1 MSTSARTSPN
11 PPFAR
16 SLPDRYRLIRHLA
29 SGGMASVWCAEDRV
43 LGRTVAIKVLSDR
56 YAQDAQAVR
65 RFKREARAVAR
76 VSAHPNVVTIFDV
89 GDLEAGEHGDGL
101 HPGAFIVMEHLA
113 GGTVAD
119 ALRCDAV
126 TREEARRWLGQA
138 AEALDH
144 AHARGI
150 VHRDIKPANFLLD
163 TDRGLHV
170 ADFGIAHLQSEETI
184 SSAGELFGT
193 AAYLAPEQALG
204 KEATSASDRYALA
217 IAAFELLTG
226 GRPFSAQHFA
236 AQARQHIEEEPPRA
250 SEREP
255 SLPPAVDDVLA
266 RGMAKD
272 PDARYP
278 TATAFVRALDAA
290 LDGDA
295 TASTRVLGPE
305 QANGARLAAAGGGA
319 ALAAAA
325 AEAPP
330 ASAAAGAA
338 PVAAAAGPPTASTR
352 PLAARFPRPVAGN
365 PPRRPIATPL
375 QPVSGSPRRPS
386 RALALTALGLVA
398 LGVVLVLTQLA
409 AGPTKRAAVVNHPAA
424 QASRHRPAAPAAG
437 TTHSAS
443 SSTSAA
449 ATSTAAAPS
458 TAAASSTTSASSSG
472 TADSG
477 APTSGSGLQLQGHQQ
492 MLAGDYSAAIP
503 TLEHAISAS
512 SPSDL
517 SYAYA
522 LYDLGRSLLLSGNAK
537 AAVPVLEQRL
547 KIPNQTSTV
556 QALLNQALRAA
567 GQSPATGGTSL
578 PPGQSPGHDHGHG
591 NGQGNG
597 GD

>member
-1 MSTSARTSPN
+1 MSTSARTSPE

-16 SLPDRYRLIRHLA
+16 SLPDRYRLRRHLA

-43 LGRTVAIKVLSDR
+43 LGRQVAIKVLSER

-89 GDLEAGEHGDGL
+89 GDLEAGEHGDEL
-101 HPGAFIVMEHLA
+101 HPGAFIVMEHLT

-119 ALRCDAV
+119 ALRCAAV
-126 TREEARRWLGQA
+126 TREEARRWLAQA

-163 TDRGLHV
+163 RDRGLHV

-184 SSAGELFGT
+184 TSAGELFGT

-204 KEATSASDRYALA
+204 EEATSASDRYALA

-226 GRPFSAQHFA
+226 GRPYTAQHFA

-266 RGMAKD
+266 RGMAKE
-272 PDARYP
+272 PEARYP
-278 TATAFVRALDAA
+278 TALAFVQALEAA

-295 TASTRVLGPE
+295 TASTRVLSP
-305 QANGARLAAAGGGA
+305 AITR
-319 ALAAAA
+319 
-325 AEAPP
+325 PHRP
-330 ASAAAGAA
+330 ASGR
-338 PVAAAAGPPTASTR
+338 PPRAVPT
-352 PLAARFPRPVAGN
+352 PLAALSG
-365 PPRRPIATPL
+365 PRRR
-375 QPVSGSPRRPS
+375 SS
-386 RALALTALGLVA
+386 RALPLLALGLVA
-398 LGVVLVLTQLA
+398 LGVALVLTQLGSGGTARRTA
-409 AGPTKRAAVVNHPAA
+409 AVHHPVTRAAKHKPAA
-424 QASRHRPAAPAAG
+424 AAAK

-443 SSTSAA
+443 SSAS
-449 ATSTAAAPS
+449 STTS
-458 TAAASSTTSASSSG
+458 TAAASSTTPADSSG
-472 TADSG
+472 A
-477 APTSGSGLQLQGHQQ
+477 ATSGSGLQLQGHQE
-492 MLAGDYSAAIP
+492 LLNGNYAAAIP
-503 TLEHAISAS
+503 TLERAIHVA
-512 SPSDL
+512 SPSSL

-522 LYDLGRSLLLSGNAK
+522 LYDLGDALLRSGNAQ
-537 AAVPVLEQRL
+537 AAIPVLQQRL

-567 GQSPATGGTSL
+567 GQAPTPSSPGNTGGASV

-591 NGQGNG
+591 QGKPGKG

>member
-1 MSTSARTSPN
+1 
-11 PPFAR
+11 
-16 SLPDRYRLIRHLA
+16 
-29 SGGMASVWCAEDRV
+29 MASVWCAEDRV
-43 LGRTVAIKVLSDR
+43 LGRTVAIKVLSDL
-56 YAQDAQAVR
+56 YAQDGQAVR

-89 GDLEAGEHGDGL
+89 GDLEAGEHGDEL

-126 TREEARRWLGQA
+126 TREEARRWLTQA

-226 GRPFSAQHFA
+226 GRPYTAQHFA

-255 SLPPAVDDVLA
+255 SLPPVVDDVLA

-272 PDARYP
+272 PEARYP
-278 TATAFVRALDAA
+278 TALAFVQALDVA
-290 LDGDA
+290 LDGDS
-295 TASTRVLGPE
+295 TASTRVLGP
-305 QANGARLAAAGGGA
+305 AMADGA
-319 ALAAAA
+319 ALASAASGA
-325 AEAPP
+325 APASAADGVRP
-330 ASAAAGAA
+330 ASAAAGAD
-338 PVAAAAGPPTASTR
+338 TAFTR
-352 PLAARFPRPVAGN
+352 RLGARSPRPASGG

-375 QPVSGSPRRPS
+375 QPVSSSHRRPS
-386 RALALTALGLVA
+386 RALPLIALGLVA
-398 LGVVLVLTQLA
+398 LGVALVLTQLGSGGTA
-409 AGPTKRAAVVNHPAA
+409 KRATVVHYPATQGARHKPAA
-424 QASRHRPAAPAAG
+424 AVAK

-443 SSTSAA
+443 RSTSAT
-449 ATSTAAAPS
+449 ATSP
-458 TAAASSTTSASSSG
+458 AAASSTTGASSSSSG
-472 TADSG
+472 APTSG
-477 APTSGSGLQLQGHQQ
+477 APTSGSALQLQGHQE
-492 MLAGDYSAAIP
+492 LLNGNYTAAIP
-503 TLEHAISAS
+503 TLERAISAS

-522 LYDLGRSLLLSGNAK
+522 LYDLGDALLRSGNAK
-537 AAVPVLEQRL
+537 AAVPVLQQRL

-567 GQSPATGGTSL
+567 GQTPTPSSPASTGGTSV
-578 PPGQSPGHDHGHG
+578 PPGQSPGNDHGRG
-591 NGQGNG
+591 NGQGNQGNG